1 MKKIISIISLVT
13 MCIVMQGQ
21 TIKPAEQYFN
31 DQNNIYFKDVNNHYN
46 KFLGEWEAT
55 DGLHYVKIKITKS
68 VKVEQGVTS
77 TGKRM
82 MKIKRYFDMIHID
95 YLYKYNGNIVY
106 NATKPYQIINGN
118 VFSSEIFGHLLEN
131 NNQTLEMFYNEITF
145 SCGRNK
151 VGNLN
156 LTFLNPTNPQLQWI
170 RTEKLSQAL
179 ETLCPEN
186 QVDTSPYKI
195 PSNLT
200 FTKL

>member
-21 TIKPAEQYFN
+21 TIKPAEQYFDFN

-55 DGLHYVKIKITKS
+55 DGLHYVKIKITK
-68 VKVEQGVTS
+68 VPKVEQGIS
-77 TGKRM
+77 SNGRRM
-82 MKIKRYFDMIHID
+82 MKIRRFID
-95 YLYKYNGNIVY
+95 EIVIECLYKYNGIDIY
-106 NATKPYQIINGN
+106 NTMSNSSNVSNFCVGQILNN
-118 VFSSEIFGHLLEN
+118 PNKLELIY
-131 NNQTLEMFYNEITF
+131 LEPHIG
-145 SCGRNK
+145 CGRNRT
-151 VGNLN
+151 GWLILN
-156 LTFLNPTNPQLQWI
+156 YLSNSNQQLQWI